1 MARRRKQTHDPRQLS
16 LFDAM
21 VHHIEQI
28 RKENI
33 QDDMREEARSAS
45 SPRDEQ
51 RPASVIPASDQQ
63 NIQEDRQTR
72 PSRGWFEL
80 LGDSP
85 KTMRPLGLNGRG
97 ETVYE
102 MENGVRM
109 YSRNPEFMQTVDGDG
124 STPEELFLQNNH
136 NFLTIQEVAAFRQQH
151 SPSLERQHAGQADK
165 PAGHRK
171 NRTQAGN
178 NRGSKDGGFPNSAY
192 LILDRWALN
201 SPEELKKLE
210 AMGDIPFMVKL
221 YGQQQKEAEAL
232 SSETSRQASLR
243 GMSDS
248 EILESMGID
257 MSLKITG

>member
-1 MARRRKQTHDPRQLS
+1 MARRRKQTHDPRQMS

-33 QDDMREEARSAS
+33 QDDMREEAQSAS

-136 NFLTIQEVAAFRQQH
+136 NFLTIQEIAAFRQQH

-171 NRTQAGN
+171 NRTQA
-178 NRGSKDGGFPNSAY
+178 
-192 LILDRWALN
+192 
-201 SPEELKKLE
+201 
-210 AMGDIPFMVKL
+210 
-221 YGQQQKEAEAL
+221 
-232 SSETSRQASLR
+232 
-243 GMSDS
+243 
-248 EILESMGID
+248 
-257 MSLKITG
+257 